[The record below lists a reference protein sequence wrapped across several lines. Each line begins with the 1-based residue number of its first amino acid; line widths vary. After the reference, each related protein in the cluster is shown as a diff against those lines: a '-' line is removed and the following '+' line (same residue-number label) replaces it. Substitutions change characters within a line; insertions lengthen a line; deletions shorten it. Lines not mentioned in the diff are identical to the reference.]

1 MLAIADGVTSV
12 PVVPLMYNNSPLPL
26 MPPLPQEGLV
36 LMADEVYQTN
46 IYAAGKQWVSFKKVR
61 CGCGG

>member
-1 MLAIADGVTSV
+1 
-12 PVVPLMYNNSPLPL
+12 MYNNSPLPL